1 MSITLTSLDFRS
13 GSCRREGGGGIR
25 GKREFRSTT
34 ESARQIIH
42 FDTRVCVCVCTHT
55 HAFSPPPFPQ
65 AFRTV
70 FGCGA
75 LLSSLVLALGKHNW
89 VFAGKMTGCGSKG
102 LAERA
107 TARPWSETDGIVVCT
122 FDWRADLGIR

>member
-1 MSITLTSLDFRS
+1 M
-13 GSCRREGGGGIR
+13 
-25 GKREFRSTT
+25 
-34 ESARQIIH
+34 
-42 FDTRVCVCVCTHT
+42 CVCLYA
-55 HAFSPPPFPQ
+55 HACIFPSIVST
-65 AFRTV
+65 FRTV

-122 FDWRADLGIR
+122 FDWKADLGIR